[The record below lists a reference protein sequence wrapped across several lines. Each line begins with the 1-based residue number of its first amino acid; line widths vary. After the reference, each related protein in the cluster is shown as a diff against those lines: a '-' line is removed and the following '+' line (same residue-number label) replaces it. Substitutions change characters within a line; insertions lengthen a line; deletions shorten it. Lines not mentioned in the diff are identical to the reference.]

1 VRELDTEPWLGT
13 LALSLVPFAPVK
25 GKIGGKMKHKTVKT
39 ILNVI
44 AILLGGVALT
54 VVLVL
59 TAPDHLRTIGERLG
73 SGL

>member
-1 VRELDTEPWLGT
+1 M
-13 LALSLVPFAPVK
+13 
-25 GKIGGKMKHKTVKT
+25 MKHQTVKT
-39 ILNVI
+39 VLYVI

-73 SGL
+73 TGL